1 MFFRTTYA
9 DALRVSFTCNSHIWY
24 SSLHDIESIIYWMYK
39 IISNKK
45 HSIYDFFF
53 LLENQIS
60 NIDYMFYFDVAKR
73 VGRVNHIWVKNRD
86 HFK

>member
-1 MFFRTTYA
+1 
-9 DALRVSFTCNSHIWY
+9 
-24 SSLHDIESIIYWMYK
+24 MYK

-60 NIDYMFYFDVAKR
+60 NIDYMFYFDVAKW
-73 VGRVNHIWVKNRD
+73 VGRVNHTWVKNRD